1 MEFVAN
7 LRIATSFEG
16 KDCVLSSMVQ
26 WNRGERK
33 RERKSM
39 RETEEERKGKIS
51 LVDDERRE
59 KRGYTRYPRDDE

>member
-7 LRIATSFEG
+7 LRIATSFKRGKIASSPRWFSGIEG
-16 KDCVLSSMVQ
+16 
-26 WNRGERK
+26 K

-39 RETEEERKGKIS
+39 RESEEERKGKIS